1 MTERKCEGCR
11 FFDKFTGFSNGLC
24 RRMPPSPSSGFP
36 PVESYSSCGEWKD
49 QSITPEQEDKKNLV
63 RLFAVSIANGCYSKG
78 LLNEQIKKSVEV
90 WELAEKFVN
99 NEPGRFNVPK

>member
-24 RRMPPSPSSGFP
+24 RRMPPSPNSGFP
-36 PVESYSSCGEWKD
+36 PVESYSSCGEWKNK
-49 QSITPEQEDKKNLV
+49 SITPEQEQ
-63 RLFAVSIANGCYSKG
+63 RAEQMERFALAIIESGADVMMHD
-78 LLNEQIKKSVEV
+78 V
-90 WELAEKFVN
+90 WKMAAEYVD